1 LAYQDV
7 TLDPTFIPR
16 KTTSG
21 TEEIRTRAHKLEA
34 RLRALLIQIDGN
46 KRVGDLQATIG
57 EGAAN
62 DLLKLHELGLV
73 GWEDSLAH
81 SLAKQRGSSTTQ

>member
-1 LAYQDV
+1 M
-7 TLDPTFIPR
+7 DPTFIPR

-57 EGAAN
+57 AGAAE
-62 DLLKLHELGLV
+62 DLRKLHELGLV
-73 GWEDSLAH
+73 GWDDSL
-81 SLAKQRGSSTTQ
+81 SNTLANQRRSSTPQ